1 MSDRK
6 ISSSRLTIVF
16 ILAVILSGSLLTFF
30 SINNISNLKEL
41 TEKRIL
47 EEQRELSTR
56 FSSAIQKNFEKIAT
70 GLTVET
76 RLSPVLKGSLTKRKS
91 EYDFIIQ
98 PFILTNNG
106 QFIYPNFIGIPENPS
121 ETKFSRRF
129 ISSFRIGEE
138 AEFAEKDPVKA
149 KGFYLL
155 CLDYSTGRNDS
166 VKALN
171 ALGRASAKL
180 NNIKNALTYYNLVI
194 SEYYQMTDG
203 NGIPYIYYA
212 LPQLLKITGYNNREE
227 IFPKVEFCLRKM
239 EAGSIP
245 LNYNSEELL
254 ISVSDWLKENVPGNP
269 EKSSYIFELIRKI
282 KQQIQF
288 ITTYGNEL
296 SDLLIKGISESNT
309 TVGNDFKIVNPASGN
324 NQEYFLINTSS
335 ENPSGFLID
344 SKRLLDSVAK
354 SDIQSGLEF
363 DHKIEFHVSYNPG
376 TTGNK
381 LVYMSQLNPYF
392 PEQFVE
398 IRLIDETLINNI
410 VKRRG
415 LIYGIASVL
424 LLVAMFLGVV
434 LILRDIRREKYLARL
449 RSDFISNITHELK
462 TPLTSIRMYAE
473 SLMMGRVK
481 SDSVQKEYLS
491 VLVNETDRLKRMI
504 NNILEFSKME
514 KGKPE
519 YHFARTNLSSI
530 LKESMQE
537 MNYWFEK
544 GQFEVVTELDETI
557 YAEVDPEK
565 MKQAISNLLSNVIK
579 YSTDTK
585 KVFIRLFRKSVEVRI
600 EVEDRG
606 IGIPEDKLSR
616 IFEQFYRIEQ
626 KESISGTGLG
636 LTVVKEIIESHHGT
650 ISVTSEIGKGSIFS
664 LILPATDTEKD
675 PLPNLPP
682 GGKESI
688 HLFPLGGNK
697 KGG

>member
-1 MSDRK
+1 LISDRK

-16 ILAVILSGSLLTFF
+16 ILIVILSGSVLTFF

-56 FSSAIQKNFEKIAT
+56 VSSAIQKNLEKIAS
-70 GLTVET
+70 GLTEET
-76 RLSPVLKGSLTKRKS
+76 RLSPVLKDSLTKRKS
-91 EYDFIIQ
+91 ESDFIIQ
-98 PFILTNNG
+98 PFILKNNG
-106 QFIYPNFIGIPENPS
+106 QFLYPNFTGITENPAGS
-121 ETKFSRRF
+121 KLATRF
-129 ISSFRIGEE
+129 RLAFRTGEE
-138 AEFAEKDPVKA
+138 AEFAEKDPGKA
-149 KGFYLL
+149 KGYYLL

-171 ALGRASAKL
+171 ALGRASVKL
-180 NNIKNALTYYNLVI
+180 NDINNALTYYNLVI
-194 SEYYQMTDG
+194 TEYFNVTDG
-203 NGIPYIYYA
+203 NGFPYLYYA
-212 LPQLLKITGYNNREE
+212 LPQLLKITGYTNREE

-254 ISVSDWLKENVPGNP
+254 ISASDWLNENVSGNP
-269 EKSSYIFELIRKI
+269 EKSSYIYGLIGKI

-288 ITTYGNEL
+288 ITTYSNEL
-296 SDLLIKGISESNT
+296 LDLLRKGISESNM

-363 DHKIEFHVSYNPG
+363 DYKIEFPVNYNPG
-376 TTGNK
+376 TTGEK
-381 LVYMSQLNPYF
+381 LVYTSQLNPYF
-392 PEQFVE
+392 PEQLLE
-398 IRLIDETLINNI
+398 IRPNDETLINNI
-410 VKRRG
+410 VKRRS
-415 LIYGIASVL
+415 LIYGIASLL
-424 LLVAMFLGVV
+424 LLVAMLLGVV
-434 LILRDIRREKYLARL
+434 LILRDTKREKHLARL
-449 RSDFISNITHELK
+449 RSDFISNVTHELK

-481 SDSVQKEYLS
+481 ADSVQKEYLS
-491 VLVNETDRLKRMI
+491 IVVTETDRLKRMI

-519 YHFARTNLSSI
+519 YHFVNSNMASI
-530 LKESMQE
+530 LNDSIKE

-544 GQFEVVTELDETI
+544 EQFEIITELDETI
-557 YAEVDPEK
+557 YAEIDPEK
-565 MKQAISNLLSNVIK
+565 MKQAISNLLSNAIK
-579 YSTDTK
+579 YSADTK
-585 KVFIRLFRKSVEVRI
+585 KVFIRLFRKSDEVCI

-606 IGIPEDKLSR
+606 IGIPEDQLSR

-636 LTVVKEIIESHHGT
+636 LTVVKEIVEFHHGK
-650 ISVTSEIGKGSIFS
+650 ISVTSEIGKGSKFVIM
-664 LILPATDTEKD
+664 LNQQA
-675 PLPNLPP
+675 
-682 GGKESI
+682 GKSENNTS
-688 HLFPLGGNK
+688 N
-697 KGG
+697 